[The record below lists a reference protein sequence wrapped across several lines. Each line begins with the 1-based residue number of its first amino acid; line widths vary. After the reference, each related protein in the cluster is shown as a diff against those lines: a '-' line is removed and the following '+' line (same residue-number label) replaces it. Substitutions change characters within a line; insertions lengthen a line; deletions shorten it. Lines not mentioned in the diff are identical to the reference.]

1 METSLQEDYRRAGV
15 IMQDLNALN
24 NCGIPSFASEEL
36 KKEFSDWIKK
46 KKAYLQNE
54 FDNL

>member
-1 METSLQEDYRRAGV
+1 MTKEDYRRAGV

-24 NCGIPSFASEEL
+24 DCWIPPFASEEL

>member
-1 METSLQEDYRRAGV
+1 MTQEAYRRAAV

-24 NCGIPSFASEEL
+24 DCWIPSLASEEL

>member
-1 METSLQEDYRRAGV
+1 MTQEAYRRAVV

-24 NCGIPSFASEEL
+24 DCWIPSFASEEL

-46 KKAYLQNE
+46 KKEYLQNE

>member
-1 METSLQEDYRRAGV
+1 MTQEEYKRAG
-15 IMQDLNALN
+15 IIKQDLTALN
-24 NCGIPSFASEEL
+24 SCGIPSFASEEL

-46 KKAYLQNE
+46 KKASLQNE